1 MIYEQDKLEKL
12 ASEIKKYLLECKLGD
27 AYIESFRDL
36 VPAGGK
42 IPGIRAVLDN
52 YRLRDHLTCFLMYRS
67 SLLPMSRINWKNWLL
82 K

>member
-36 VPAGGK
+36 VPAGG
-42 IPGIRAVLDN
+42 GYLG
-52 YRLRDHLTCFLMYRS
+52 LERS
-67 SLLPMSRINWKNWLL
+67 
-82 K
+82 

>member
-52 YRLRDHLTCFLMYRS
+52 H
-67 SLLPMSRINWKNWLL
+67 
-82 K
+82 

>member
-52 YRLRDHLTCFLMYRS
+52 QMCIRDR
-67 SLLPMSRINWKNWLL
+67 
-82 K
+82 

>member
-42 IPGIRAVLDN
+42 GKRN
-52 YRLRDHLTCFLMYRS
+52 CRS
-67 SLLPMSRINWKNWLL
+67 QYWNCRPESK